1 MNKINTFED
10 LKIWQDGSDVAVNIY
25 QITSQV
31 EMKRDYGLKDQLQ
44 RAALSITNNIAEGF
58 EYNNNKDFIKFLRY
72 AKGSTGE
79 VRSMLNI
86 LLRLN
91 LISEEEFNSLYPK
104 LIELSK
110 QIKGFISYLMK
121 FEKLKKEN

>member
-110 QIKGFISYLMK
+110 

>member
-1 MNKINTFED
+1 MSRK
-10 LKIWQDGSDVAVNIY
+10 K
-25 QITSQV
+25 
-31 EMKRDYGLKDQLQ
+31 DYGLKDQLQ
-44 RAALSITNNIAEGF
+44 RAALSISNNIAEGF
-58 EYNNNKDFIKFLRY
+58 EYNNNKDFIKYLRY

-86 LLRLN
+86 LLKLN
-91 LISEEEFNSLYPK
+91 LLPEDEFNNLYSK

-121 FEKLKKEN
+121 YEKLKKEN